1 MTVKPLEARDE
12 TEGTVV
18 LTEQQMTDGYKMKN
32 NWLTTGIAVLIWLI
46 ITVMNVAN
54 LVLLG
59 KGA

>member
-12 TEGTVV
+12 NEGAVR
-18 LTEQQMTDGYKMKN
+18 LTEQQMEEGYKMKN
-32 NWLTTGIAVLIWLI
+32 NWLTTGIAILIWLI